1 MEELEEWVGAE
12 LPFARPK
19 PGDAMGPQLVGIQV
33 KELLCEEGPIED
45 LLQESSP
52 VTAHCSRRS
61 PVSLEAQHTQGERRV
76 YLSFLSLLES
86 TALCKELQPAA
97 AQA

>member
-12 LPFARPK
+12 LPFARPR

-33 KELLCEEGPIED
+33 KELLGEEGPIED

-61 PVSLEAQHTQGERRV
+61 PVSLEAEHTGRKACV
-76 YLSFLSLLES
+76 PFLLVPVGIHCSV
-86 TALCKELQPAA
+86 
-97 AQA
+97 

>member
-12 LPFARPK
+12 LPFARPR

-45 LLQESSP
+45 LLQE
-52 VTAHCSRRS
+52 
-61 PVSLEAQHTQGERRV
+61 
-76 YLSFLSLLES
+76 
-86 TALCKELQPAA
+86 
-97 AQA
+97 